1 MTGCTP
7 IYIILNQD
15 DTFSKYI
22 AKNWPDIKIIQD
34 GGNFWRFA
42 YMWKR
47 VDASL
52 TTRLQ
57 GKWYYNNIAKGHGAL
72 LSGYHLM
79 GDGTILDGELD
90 NEQRGSEEYLINNPN
105 YNRYDFISE
114 GDSPSFFY
122 LLDTGLRSM
131 EDPTYGGWGGRFGV
145 DTDGNY
151 RNIVSDKFNGKD
163 DTTYTLTRWFDDIQD
178 DFAARADWCIS
189 SDYSKSNHRPTVKV
203 REGIDLTAKPGERI
217 KLHADATDPDGDRLD
232 YNWWQYYE
240 ADTYSGSEDGEISM
254 VGKESDTMSFVV
266 PEDAQDGDTI
276 HMVIT
281 VKDDGAHNMTHYQR
295 VIVKVQGRQEINKL
309 FLELPEEKDANA
321 IETGSYSGWSNPYA
335 FTITAKAS
343 NKDGQAIAN
352 KTMTWESSDEA
363 VGTISSK
370 GVFTPKKAGKTTIT
384 ATANDGS
391 GKTATIELTVVE
403 K

>member
-1 MTGCTP
+1 MK
-7 IYIILNQD
+7 Q
-15 DTFSKYI
+15 S
-22 AKNWPDIKIIQD
+22 
-34 GGNFWRFA
+34 
-42 YMWKR
+42 
-47 VDASL
+47 
-52 TTRLQ
+52 
-57 GKWYYNNIAKGHGAL
+57 
-72 LSGYHLM
+72 
-79 GDGTILDGELD
+79 
-90 NEQRGSEEYLINNPN
+90 
-105 YNRYDFISE
+105 
-114 GDSPSFFY
+114 
-122 LLDTGLRSM
+122 
-131 EDPTYGGWGGRFGV
+131 
-145 DTDGNY
+145 
-151 RNIVSDKFNGKD
+151 
-163 DTTYTLTRWFDDIQD
+163 
-178 DFAARADWCIS
+178 
-189 SDYSKSNHRPTVKV
+189 
-203 REGIDLTAKPGERI
+203 
-217 KLHADATDPDGDRLD
+217 
-232 YNWWQYYE
+232 
-240 ADTYSGSEDGEISM
+240 SEDGEISM

>member
-1 MTGCTP
+1 
-7 IYIILNQD
+7 
-15 DTFSKYI
+15 
-22 AKNWPDIKIIQD
+22 
-34 GGNFWRFA
+34 
-42 YMWKR
+42 
-47 VDASL
+47 
-52 TTRLQ
+52 
-57 GKWYYNNIAKGHGAL
+57 
-72 LSGYHLM
+72 
-79 GDGTILDGELD
+79 
-90 NEQRGSEEYLINNPN
+90 
-105 YNRYDFISE
+105 
-114 GDSPSFFY
+114 
-122 LLDTGLRSM
+122 M
-131 EDPTYGGWGGRFGV
+131 EDPTNRGSGRRYGL
-145 DTDGNY
+145 DTDVNY

>member
-1 MTGCTP
+1 MKARKAMALAMTAAMVGGLMTVPVMAEENAELLPGGGSKIIYCITP
-7 IYIILNQD
+7 STSNPFFNTEQV
-15 DTFSKYI
+15 I
-22 AKNWPDIKIIQD
+22 AKEKAEELGYEVKCASHDDDAATQLELFEAAINDGAAAIICD
-34 GGNFWRFA
+34 NAGA
-42 YMWKR
+42 
-47 VDASL
+47 DASIEAVQKAYDAGIPTFL
-52 TTRLQ
+52 IDREINQSGLAVAQIVADNAQ
-57 GKWYYNNIAKGHGAL
+57 GAAAIAEVWVEAMGEEGKYAEL
-72 LSGYHLM
+72 L
-79 GDGTILDGELD
+79 
-90 NEQRGSEEYLINNPN
+90 
-105 YNRYDFISE
+105 
-114 GDSPSFFY
+114 
-122 LLDTGLRSM
+122 
-131 EDPTYGGWGGRFGV
+131 
-145 DTDGNY
+145 
-151 RNIVSDKFNGKD
+151 
-163 DTTYTLTRWFDDIQD
+163 
-178 DFAARADWCIS
+178 
-189 SDYSKSNHRPTVKV
+189 
-203 REGIDLTAKPGERI
+203 
-217 KLHADATDPDGDRLD
+217 
-232 YNWWQYYE
+232 
-240 ADTYSGSEDGEISM
+240 
-254 VGKESDTMSFVV
+254 GKESDTMSFVV